1 MEQIKFYLDEHIHRA
16 VADGLQH
23 RAIEVLTVQEAL
35 KTGLSDRQQLNF
47 ALTSGRVLVTMDSD
61 FLAIASEGVSHAGVA
76 YASPGKSIGELIRA
90 IVLIHDVL
98 TPADMKN
105 HVEYL

>member
-1 MEQIKFYLDEHIHRA
+1 MEQIRFYLDEHIHSA
-16 VADGLQH
+16 VADGL
-23 RAIEVLTVQEAL
+23 RRRGIEVLTVQQAR
-35 KTGLSDRQQLNF
+35 KTGLADREQLAF
-47 ALTSGRVLVTMDSD
+47 ALDIKRVMVTMDSD
-61 FLAIASEGVSHAGVA
+61 FLVIASEGVSHAGVA

-98 TPADMKN
+98 TSADMKN

>member
-1 MEQIKFYLDEHIHRA
+1 MEQIRFYLDEHIHSA
-16 VADGLQH
+16 VADGL
-23 RAIEVLTVQEAL
+23 RRRGIEALTVQQAR
-35 KTGLSDRQQLNF
+35 KTGLSDREQLAF
-47 ALTSGRVLVTMDSD
+47 ALITKRVMVTMDSD
-61 FLAIASEGVSHAGVA
+61 FLAIVSEGVSHAGVA

-98 TPADMKN
+98 TSTDMKN

>member
-16 VADGLQH
+16 VADGL
-23 RAIEVLTVQEAL
+23 RRRGIEVLTVQEVR
-35 KTGLSDRQQLNF
+35 KTGLSDREQLKF
-47 ALTSGRVLVTMDSD
+47 ALTTQRVLVTMDSD
-61 FLAIASEGVSHAGVA
+61 FLAIVSQGVSHAGVA

-98 TPADMKN
+98 TPSDMKN